1 MKMFT
6 VDPFLCFEKNYFHQ
20 SSPSKSFMR
29 ERRKKIIKWK
39 RKHINEANGHF
50 LFNEVEKYFI
60 DTSGNLKMK
69 ESARGRVFLD
79 MCP

>member
-1 MKMFT
+1 MK
-6 VDPFLCFEKNYFHQ
+6 LI
-20 SSPSKSFMR
+20 R
-29 ERRKKIIKWK
+29 I
-39 RKHINEANGHF
+39 F

-79 MCP
+79 MVTMTLVLQGISQLSG

>member
-1 MKMFT
+1 
-6 VDPFLCFEKNYFHQ
+6 
-20 SSPSKSFMR
+20 MR
-29 ERRKKIIKWK
+29 ERRQKIIKSK